1 MYEEISTHTPV
12 RVWQL
17 NHVIRNAGKDFNS
30 HTREGV
36 TSIPQRYATW
46 VANFNSHTREGVTL
60 RGALRLTCWIISTHT
75 PVRVWH
81 ALTGKT
87 GATFVISTHTPVRVW
102 RFSWKQLNAS
112 YNFNSH
118 TREGVTMT
126 SNYPRPGNKFQLTH
140 PWGCDVF
147 PFCLPFDFV
156 NFNSH
161 TREGVTPLFQL
172 LLHCRIIST
181 HTPVRVWLHGKKIQH
196 LSQISTH
203 TPVRVWQSKALT
215 VMHTRYFNSHTREGV
230 TRPERRTY
238 RSSQISTHT
247 PVRVWQVRVFYHYP
261 KSRYFNSHTR
271 EGVT

>member
-102 RFSWKQLNAS
+102 RISVLSAVWLCKFQLTHPWGCDPPFSAAAS
-112 YNFNSH
+112 LQDNFNSH
-118 TREGVTMT
+118 TREGVTAWEENSALVADFNSHT
-126 SNYPRPGNKFQLTH
+126 REGVTVKGADSDAHKIFQLTH
-140 PWGCDVF
+140 PWGCD
-147 PFCLPFDFV
+147 
-156 NFNSH
+156 SS
-161 TREGVTPLFQL
+161 R
-172 LLHCRIIST
+172 
-181 HTPVRVWLHGKKIQH
+181 KKN
-196 LSQISTH
+196 L
-203 TPVRVWQSKALT
+203 
-215 VMHTRYFNSHTREGV
+215 
-230 TRPERRTY
+230 
-238 RSSQISTHT
+238 
-247 PVRVWQVRVFYHYP
+247 
-261 KSRYFNSHTR
+261 
-271 EGVT
+271 